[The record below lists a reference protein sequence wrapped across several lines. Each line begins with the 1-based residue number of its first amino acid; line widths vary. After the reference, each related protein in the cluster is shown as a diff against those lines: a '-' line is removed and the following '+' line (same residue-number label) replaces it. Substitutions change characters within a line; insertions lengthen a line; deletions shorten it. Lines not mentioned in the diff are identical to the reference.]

1 MTDGDV
7 VPEAEAGVAA
17 VVMLRAI
24 CGAAQSAIKLRF
36 AISKSANFC
45 PKLDPNPSL
54 ALILILIPQ

>member
-24 CGAAQSAIKLRF
+24 CGAAVC
-36 AISKSANFC
+36 N
-45 PKLDPNPSL
+45 
-54 ALILILIPQ
+54 